1 MTYSISNNNSLTSN
15 SEFLEYA
22 QKMTL
27 FTTLWHRA
35 LKLYFGSGHDI
46 HFVRIFAIFKE
57 IEPVTTKDPKCQGMV
72 MSMPGQD
79 FDLKTDPQTGC
90 ADFDSQFGNLWKKTL
105 DPDPENIYGAGGVNG
120 RIQMT

>member
-57 IEPVTTKDPKCQGMV
+57 IEPATTSDPKCQSMV
-72 MSMPGQD
+72 MSMPG
-79 FDLKTDPQTGC
+79 
-90 ADFDSQFGNLWKKTL
+90 
-105 DPDPENIYGAGGVNG
+105 
-120 RIQMT
+120 